1 MSRQTSAPEAKN
13 RLLQALPRQSREHL
27 LAHGEHVELSFGE
40 VLYEPGQRMRYVF
53 FPTRGFISIVTT
65 VGADDSLEVGR
76 FGDEGMLGLRL
87 LLFSKEAPVRALVQ
101 GPGAAWRIREALF
114 CRELD
119 NSEPLKR
126 LMYRYLDV
134 RLHQIVQT
142 ALCAHFH
149 TVDAR
154 LARWLLTT
162 ADQMHS
168 DQFFMTQQF
177 ISSMLGVR
185 RAGVNGA
192 ASLLQERRLIQ
203 YSRGRLA
210 ILDRRGLKAAACEC
224 YAADRKSYAKILG

>member
-1 MSRQTSAPEAKN
+1 MSRQKSAPEAKN
-13 RLLQALPRQSREHL
+13 RLLQALPRAHRERL
-27 LAHGEHVELSFGE
+27 LAHGERVELAVGD
-40 VLYEPGQRMRYVF
+40 VLYEPGQRVRYVY
-53 FPTRGFISIVTT
+53 FPTSGFISIITT
-65 VGADDSLEVGR
+65 VGADDSLEIGR

-87 LLFSKEAPVRALVQ
+87 LLFSKAAPVRALVQ
-101 GPGAAWRIREALF
+101 GAGAAWRIKAAPF
-114 CRELD
+114 CREID
-119 NSEPLKR
+119 GSQPLKR

-149 TVDAR
+149 RVDAR
-154 LARWLLTT
+154 LARWLMTT

-168 DQFFMTQQF
+168 DQFYMTQQF

-192 ASLLQERRLIQ
+192 ASLLQARKLIR
-203 YSRGRLA
+203 YSRGRLT

-224 YAADRKSYAKILG
+224 YAADRKNYAKILG

>member
-1 MSRQTSAPEAKN
+1 
-13 RLLQALPRQSREHL
+13 
-27 LAHGEHVELSFGE
+27 
-40 VLYEPGQRMRYVF
+40 MRYVF

-87 LLFSKEAPVRALVQ
+87 LLFSKAAPVRALVQ
-101 GPGAAWRIREALF
+101 GPGAAWRIKAAPF

-149 TVDAR
+149 KVDAR

-192 ASLLQERRLIQ
+192 ASLLQKHRLIQ
-203 YSRGRLA
+203 YSRGRLT
-210 ILDRRGLKAAACEC
+210 ILTGAVSKLPPANAMRRTEKATPKYWRVRSTVRSRIASRNTAVFG
-224 YAADRKSYAKILG
+224 RVSR